1 MQFENSKFF
10 DYTVRYT
17 VIDNV
22 KMYLVSD
29 LIGQYNKINKASS
42 KMHEW
47 LKLKGSM
54 DYIIAYTK
62 EYFPERF
69 GEEDLPHQIDLENLN
84 IPSVIVFC
92 KKISLPDKPKMRFG
106 YIVNEDIL
114 LAITMWMDLLFAT
127 KLHKFIN
134 NIRNAIGDKNIVEV
148 INETEPKKQVEKLTE
163 CVQKRHEQS
172 LWGIEYDLKEL
183 RDNKWD
189 NVCECYAR
197 QKELKEILAGNEEYA
212 LYNKLNK
219 DIREA
224 RVKREGIKCRLNIA
238 DGAVNKAEDAL
249 KDFTDAVDITTRI
262 KSVRKQC
269 SLMKYKELDLLD
281 VKLRERDELIK
292 RIKELEYV
300 THVVDDYDREYD
312 RLDRERGRI
321 MGSWWRM

>member
-1 MQFENSKFF
+1 M
-10 DYTVRYT
+10 
-17 VIDNV
+17 
-22 KMYLVSD
+22 
-29 LIGQYNKINKASS
+29 
-42 KMHEW
+42 
-47 LKLKGSM
+47 
-54 DYIIAYTK
+54 
-62 EYFPERF
+62 
-69 GEEDLPHQIDLENLN
+69 
-84 IPSVIVFC
+84 

-148 INETEPKKQVEKLTE
+148 INVTEPKKQVEKLTE

-172 LWGIEYDLKEL
+172 LLGVEYDLEEL

-197 QKELKEILAGNEEYA
+197 QKELEILLAGDEEYA
-212 LYNKLNK
+212 LYNKLQEDVEK
-219 DIREA
+219 A
-224 RVKREGIKCRLNIA
+224 KRELLWAESDAHRA
-238 DGAVNKAEDAL
+238 RGAVNKAEDAL
-249 KDFTDAVDITTRI
+249 KDFINAVDITTRI
-262 KSVRKQC
+262 KSVRKQY

-281 VKLRERDELIK
+281 VQLRERIELIK